1 MRLCS
6 HSSNSVAAAPLFS
19 KIRPADIIWP
29 LAGSYSISGVSRLN
43 WICFVRQS
51 GETRIE
57 CGALSSADVFDS
69 DGRGTCRRRCVG
81 GLIGCRGARADRCRR
96 RSCHRL
102 YGRPVD
108 FAFVG
113 PEPLERAAPCAESRK
128 PGRSCPC
135 RRQSTR
141 AQSVCAQRS
150 SSSSS
155 GRPSAAAVR
164 HHHGFHR
171 AAGPATGVSRYYC

>member
-1 MRLCS
+1 LAPSRIILDQRSEPPELDLFCAAKRGN
-6 HSSNSVAAAPLFS
+6 SNE
-19 KIRPADIIWP
+19 KDNR
-29 LAGSYSISGVSRLN
+29 
-43 WICFVRQS
+43 
-51 GETRIE
+51 E

-96 RSCHRL
+96 RSYHRL